1 MLSVS
6 DQSPSAGG
14 MRLDDDFRYVH
25 GPVVGDS
32 IMSSLHHR
40 ALSTSLRERIH
51 RSDGGAFLIAGF
63 RGAGKTT
70 LVRSCVRELVDQT
83 AGRRYLPVF
92 LNIARP
98 MSTEE
103 FLFSVIRRVVESL
116 DDSGLL
122 VTLPAAVR
130 NSVLLA
136 YARTSLSLTSRASED
151 REVTRS
157 IGVGAA
163 VQFAGLTPKLER
175 GTKTTRSLATEAS
188 FLTYSGADVEHD
200 FLRIVELLSSVGSGG
215 FGPVLRRAQPTARR
229 RLRRRGR
236 GIAALPIHVVVV
248 LDELDKLT
256 SSEDGRVSLNA
267 VLTAF
272 KNVLTVPGVHFV
284 FVAGV
289 DLFDQA
295 VADGRSGI
303 GIYESV
309 FSWTTYVPC
318 LWQAAAAL
326 LSELI
331 RSPTNGRLVD
341 TQIFELIC
349 DYLEYKGRGVPRRLT
364 QELYS
369 LLAWD
374 NGTPFIRISS
384 DDMDRFTLYAE
395 LAEILAGILGRQ
407 RGQGRTV
414 EEDRFRLGAY
424 YVTDWVLR
432 SEGGVFK
439 AEDVTRGERA
449 LSPLLSLTSARADL
463 VLRHLV
469 RHGIIELLADLRDG
483 ATLFGGITRTPSYRL
498 SAEMRRRLLRIAR
511 TSERE
516 SVELLGVPLP
526 ADVRPTPRPPGGPRV
541 YATSDRTVVG
551 SAAPP
556 GGTGIDRVDFRV
568 PRAQRLM
575 AGGRYELL
583 DIIGAGGMGTVFAA
597 VDTRTGLR
605 RAIKVLDA
613 PTAEGEARA
622 RFRREAQI
630 ALRLRHRNVVRT
642 YELLQEA
649 DGRLGIVMDLVEG
662 SSLSRQTGESR
673 PDGATAVRLAV
684 SLLGGIE
691 YLHELGIARLDV
703 KPNNVIVDTFGEPI
717 MIDFGVARHIVDP
730 GDSTDEEFSTI
741 WQGTLIGT
749 PAYMS
754 PEQIRGEQ
762 IDHRTDIYSLG
773 KVLYVLLGGRENP
786 DEDVPTRLYRALT
799 QDLETSVLECSSE
812 LARVVS
818 KATARDPEQ
827 RFQNAAQARLA
838 LLAVPE
844 ARGLDRHLERS
855 AN

>member
-1 MLSVS
+1 M
-6 DQSPSAGG
+6 
-14 MRLDDDFRYVH
+14 
-25 GPVVGDS
+25 
-32 IMSSLHHR
+32 
-40 ALSTSLRERIH
+40 
-51 RSDGGAFLIAGF
+51 
-63 RGAGKTT
+63 
-70 LVRSCVRELVDQT
+70 RELVDQT

-151 REVTRS
+151 REVARS

-200 FLRIVELLSSVGSGG
+200 FLRIVELLGSVGSGG
-215 FGPVLRRAQPTARR
+215 FGPALRRAQPVRFRR
-229 RLRRRGR
+229 RRR

-256 SSEDGRVSLNA
+256 SSEDGRVSLHA

-272 KNVLTVPGVHFV
+272 KNVLTAPGVHFV

-289 DLFDQA
+289 DLLDQA
-295 VADGRSGI
+295 VADSRSGI

-309 FSWTTYVPC
+309 FSWTAYVPC
-318 LWQAAAAL
+318 LWQAASAL
-326 LSELI
+326 VGELI
-331 RSPTNGRLVD
+331 RSPGRGRMVD

-374 NGTPFIRISS
+374 NGTPYIRISS
-384 DDMDRFTLYAE
+384 NDMNRFALYAE
-395 LAEILAGILGRQ
+395 LAEILAGLLGRQ
-407 RGQGRTV
+407 RGQGRTI
-414 EEDRFRLGAY
+414 EEDQFRLGAY

-432 SEGGVFK
+432 SEGGAFK
-439 AEDVTRGERA
+439 AEDVVRGERA

-469 RHGIIELLADLRDG
+469 RHGVIESLADLRDG
-483 ATLFGGITRTPSYRL
+483 ATLLGGITRTPSYRL

-511 TSERE
+511 SSERE

-526 ADVRPTPRPPGGPRV
+526 ADVRPTPRHPGGPRV
-541 YATSDRTVVG
+541 YATSDTTMVG
-551 SAAPP
+551 LAAPP
-556 GGTGIDRVDFRV
+556 AGTGSDRVDFRV

-613 PTAEGEARA
+613 PVAEGEAQA

-673 PDGATAVRLAV
+673 PDGATAVRLAASILEGV
-684 SLLGGIE
+684 K
-691 YLHELGIARLDV
+691 YLHELGIVRLDV

-730 GDSTDEEFSTI
+730 GGSTDEEFSTMVP
-741 WQGTLIGT
+741 GLPIGT

-754 PEQIRGEQ
+754 PEQIRGER

-844 ARGLDRHLERS
+844 TRGLDWHLERS